1 MDDGYRSNSGVGRFE
16 SSTRA
21 SPGQGNIRRRPYPH
35 QRAPWM
41 TVIDWFERGVPP
53 RRGSSP
59 HPATNALV
67 MPALVSAAAH
77 CSGAPL

>member
-1 MDDGYRSNSGVGRFE
+1 
-16 SSTRA
+16 
-21 SPGQGNIRRRPYPH
+21 
-35 QRAPWM
+35 M